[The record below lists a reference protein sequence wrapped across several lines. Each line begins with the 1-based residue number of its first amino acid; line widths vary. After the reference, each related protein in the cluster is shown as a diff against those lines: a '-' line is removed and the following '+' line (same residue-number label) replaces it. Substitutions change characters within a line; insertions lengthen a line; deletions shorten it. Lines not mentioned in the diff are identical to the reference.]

1 MIFLKECRK
10 VLFSLTFLIYIVA
23 VIGFYYTQF
32 SPDTGKDK
40 KLSPPIQGVED
51 YGTVIKETPEIL
63 MPAAAEGLVT
73 EYLRGY
79 YKAYPIGF
87 YKEVKLSEK
96 KSTQIA
102 EIITEI
108 TGITKQE
115 LDSFS
120 DFDEDGITMIPDG
133 NGGYMPVVK
142 EATLPEINIP
152 DTMTYKHFRELMR
165 KADKIIGGGS
175 EYSDNFILG
184 NFSRVPKTYD
194 DAMADYNYIIEKDK
208 VTGAYA
214 RLFCDYIGIIVS
226 ILPVF
231 VAASLINADRKSRME
246 QLIYSRKISSAKLVF
261 TRFTALITMLFIPV
275 IILAFI
281 ASFSII
287 KLYPEYNT
295 DFFAILKMSVY
306 WLLPNILFSTAL
318 GMLLTEIFSPLI
330 AVFAQGVLW
339 FVSVMGNTGLTGNI
353 RKLMLVCRHNSL
365 YGRDVFIE
373 NLGEFIFNRLFY
385 TTIALVIIMMTSWIY
400 SMKRKGNFNVIRKN
414 FISKSKT

>member
-1 MIFLKECRK
+1 MLFLKECKK
-10 VLFSLTFLIYIVA
+10 VLFSLTFLIYLVA
-23 VIGFYYTQF
+23 VVGFYYTQF
-32 SPDTGKDK
+32 SPDSDEKIY
-40 KLSPPIQGVED
+40 PPVQELED
-51 YGTVIKETPEIL
+51 YGTIAKEVPEIL

-79 YKAYPIGF
+79 YRAYPIGF
-87 YKEVKLSEK
+87 YKKVKLSEK

-120 DFDEDGITMIPDG
+120 DFEEGGMTMIPDG
-133 NGGYMPVVK
+133 NGGYMPIVK

-152 DTMTYKHFRELMR
+152 DTMTYDYFRELMR

-175 EYSDNFILG
+175 EYSDDFILD
-184 NFSRVPKTYD
+184 NFSRVPRTYE
-194 DAMADYNYIIEKDK
+194 DALSDYNDIIEKDRI
-208 VTGAYA
+208 TGAYA

-226 ILPVF
+226 VLPVF
-231 VAASLINADRKSRME
+231 AAASLVNADRKSRME

-287 KLYPEYNT
+287 KLYPENST
-295 DFFAILKMSVY
+295 DFFAIVKMSFC

-318 GMLLTEIFSPLI
+318 GMLLTEIFSPLM

-339 FVSVMGNTGLTGNI
+339 FASVMGNTGLTGDI
-353 RKLMLVCRHNSL
+353 RRLTLVCRHNSL
-365 YGRDVFIE
+365 YGRDIFIE
-373 NLGEFIFNRLFY
+373 NSSEFIFSRLFY
-385 TTIALVIIMMTSWIY
+385 TVIALAVIIMTSWIY
-400 SMKRKGNFNVIRKN
+400 SIKRKGNFNVIRKN
-414 FISKSKT
+414 FIGKSKT